1 MPILAVRH
9 VTTYRYRQPVAF
21 GEHRIM
27 FRPRDSYDQRLI
39 EASLEIDPA
48 PEAVRWLFDVFGNC
62 VAVATFSGRA
72 QALTFTCSIT
82 LDHQPDHAPVFPLA
96 PHATHYPFGYGAE
109 DMPDLIRSIERQYP
123 DPYHEVDAWARG
135 FVPAEGRIPTQDLL
149 AAMTRSVRRNFT
161 YLARSEKGVQDPVTT
176 LKLKR
181 GSCRDFAVLMME
193 GVRALGM
200 AARFVS
206 GYLYNPRGDR
216 ERHVDG
222 HRGAGSTHA
231 WLQVY
236 LPGAGWVEF
245 DPTNGI
251 VGNRDLIRVAVARDP
266 RQAVPL
272 HGSFFGFPHDDLG
285 MSISVEVRE
294 VQPGTIPA
302 PGEDGRADPPA
313 DAKAGGRP

>member
-1 MPILAVRH
+1 MPILSVRH
-9 VTTYRYRQPVAF
+9 VTTYRYRQPVGF

-39 EASLEIDPA
+39 AATLAITPEPQSL
-48 PEAVRWLFDVFGNC
+48 RWLHDVFGNC
-62 VAVATFSGRA
+62 VAVASFGSRA
-72 QALTFTCSIT
+72 STLRFECAIT
-82 LDHQPDHAPVFPLA
+82 LDHTPESVPDFALA
-96 PHATHYPFGYGAE
+96 PHAAFYPFGYGAD
-109 DMPDLIRSIERQYP
+109 DMPDLSRSIERQHP
-123 DPYHEVDAWARG
+123 DPRNEVDAWARS
-135 FVPAEGRIPTQDLL
+135 FVPPEGRIATQELL
-149 AAMTRSVRRNFT
+149 AEMTRSVRRNFA

-176 LKLKR
+176 LRLKR

-193 GVRALGM
+193 AVRALGM

-216 ERHVDG
+216 DRHVG
-222 HRGAGSTHA
+222 GGSTHA
-231 WLQVY
+231 WVQVY

-272 HGSFFGFPHDDLG
+272 HGSFFGFPADDLG
-285 MSISVEVRE
+285 MTVEVE
-294 VQPGTIPA
+294 VVEIEASTQEVRGP
-302 PGEDGRADPPA
+302 DPMVS
-313 DAKAGGRP
+313 R

>member
-39 EASLEIDPA
+39 AASLAIE
-48 PEAVRWLFDVFGNC
+48 PEPCALRWMFDVFGNC
-62 VAVATFSGRA
+62 VAVATFAGRA
-72 QALTFTCSIT
+72 RTLRFTCGIT
-82 LDHQPDHAPVFPLA
+82 LEHTPEHAPVFPLA

-109 DMPDLIRSIERQYP
+109 DMPDLIRSIERHHP
-123 DPYHEVDAWARG
+123 DPGHAIDAFARS
-135 FVPAEGRIPTQDLL
+135 FIPAEGRIPTQDLL
-149 AAMTRSVRRNFT
+149 AAMTRSVRQNFT
-161 YLARSEKGVQDPVTT
+161 YLARAEQGVQDPVQT
-176 LKLKR
+176 LRTKR
-181 GSCRDFAVLMME
+181 GSCRDFALLMME
-193 GVRALGM
+193 AVRALGM

-216 ERHVDG
+216 ERHVG
-222 HRGAGSTHA
+222 GGSTHA

-272 HGSFFGFPHDDLG
+272 HGSFFGFPADDLG
-285 MSISVEVRE
+285 MSVEVDVAE
-294 VQPGTIPA
+294 I
-302 PGEDGRADPPA
+302 DGVADTGHAVLPVLQTSA
-313 DAKAGGRP
+313 SR